1 MSVSERFRSFYEII
15 QYDPFSREYSLY
27 VRDLNT
33 PYLILAPHGGSIEPG
48 TSELARAIAGS
59 DFSVY
64 CFEGQRSE
72 DGKRLHIT
80 STRFDEP
87 MALKMAKHARTV
99 IAIHGYSSASRSVVV
114 GGLDDQLKDRF
125 IQSLERVGFK
135 ASIGTHG
142 LAGRDA
148 YNICNRGSSGKGVQ
162 LEISE
167 AMRRTFFQGLKN
179 ADRHVTTPEFYKFI
193 SACRYVLLNEPQSPE

>member
-1 MSVSERFRSFYEII
+1 MAVGERFRSFYEII
-15 QYDPFSREYSLY
+15 QYDPFSREYGLY

-59 DFSVY
+59 EFSVY

-87 MALKMAKHARTV
+87 MAIKMVKHASTV
-99 IAIHGYSSASRSVVV
+99 IAIHGCSSAYCSVVV
-114 GGLDDQLKDRF
+114 GGLDEQLKDRI
-125 IQSLERVGFK
+125 IQSLEKVGFK
-135 ASIGTHG
+135 ATIGTHG
-142 LAGRDA
+142 LSGKNP
-148 YNICNRGSSGKGVQ
+148 YNICNRGNSGKGVQ
-162 LEISE
+162 LEVSE
-167 AMRRTFFQGLKN
+167 TLRRTFFQGLDLEGRQVK
-179 ADRHVTTPEFYKFI
+179 TSEFYKFI
-193 SACRYVLLNEPQSPE
+193 SACRYVLLNEPPPAE

>member
-1 MSVSERFRSFYEII
+1 MSVGERFRSFYEII

-48 TSELARAIAGS
+48 TSEIARAIAGTEY
-59 DFSVY
+59 SVY

-87 MALKMAKHARTV
+87 MAIKLAKHSRTV
-99 IAIHGYSSASRSVVV
+99 IAIHGYNSSSHSVVV
-114 GGLDDQLKDRF
+114 GGLDEQLKEKF
-125 IQSLERVGFK
+125 IQSLETVGFK

-142 LAGRDA
+142 LGGRDP
-148 YNICNRGSSGKGVQ
+148 YNICNRGLTGKGLQ
-162 LEISE
+162 LEVSE
-167 AMRRTFFQGLKN
+167 SLRRTFFQGL
-179 ADRHVTTPEFYKFI
+179 DREGRQVTTPEFYKFI
-193 SACRYVLLNEPQSPE
+193 SACRYVLLNEPQSVD

>member
-1 MSVSERFRSFYEII
+1 MTNSERFRSFYEII
-15 QYDPFSREYSLY
+15 QYDPFSREYSLF

-33 PYLILAPHGGSIEPG
+33 PFLVMAPHGGSIEPG
-48 TSELARAIAGS
+48 TSEIARAIAGS

-87 MALKMAKHARTV
+87 MAVKMAKHARTV
-99 IAIHGYSSASRSVVV
+99 IAIHGYSSASHTVIV
-114 GGLDDQLKDRF
+114 GGLDEQLKGNF
-125 IQSLERVGFK
+125 IEALEKVGFK
-135 ASIGTHG
+135 ASIGAHG

-167 AMRRTFFQGLKN
+167 ALRRTFFRGLKN
-179 ADRHVTTPEFYKFI
+179 ADRQVTTPEFYKFI
-193 SACRYVLLNEPQSPE
+193 SACRYALLNAA